1 MPLLYLLSCVNDID
15 NIDNIDDYAFLT
27 RDKINI
33 YDLVNIKNNN
43 IKYYE
48 TIYISNE
55 IFDKII
61 NLYKFYSIVKITIIN
76 GTYTLFIDN
85 YQIIL
90 LQKILQKKLN
100 KNFCNIFIY
109 V

>member
-1 MPLLYLLSCVNDID
+1 MPLLYLLSCVTDID

-43 IKYYE
+43 IKYNE

-61 NLYKFYSIVKITIIN
+61 NLYKSYSILKITIVN
-76 GTYTLFIDN
+76 GIYTLFIN
-85 YQIIL
+85 NCPIIL
-90 LQKILQKKLN
+90 LQKLLQKNLN
-100 KNFCNIFIY
+100 KNFCNVFIY